1 MTNSRIAGFYKLSL
15 DERLDAL
22 AKASGLDAEE
32 LGTLLTSGLL
42 ATQEAEKM
50 VENVVATH
58 NLPLGIG
65 LNFKINGI
73 DRLIPMV
80 IEEPSVVAGASFM
93 AKLVRKGGGFFAT
106 TSAPEMIGQIQI
118 LDIADIHA
126 AKMKIYENRADLLA
140 IADDIDPILKKLGGG
155 ARDLEVRVIEDSR
168 IGEFLVL
175 HLIYDVRDAMG
186 ANAVNTA
193 CEKLAP
199 RIEQLTGGRVH
210 LKILS
215 NLSDRRMARVR
226 CVVPVDALAFG
237 QAPSLGLSALEGE
250 RQVLPSEGE
259 GFRKGAGTQ
268 EPKAREMAFHGMVKR
283 ARELRKNATDAEQFL
298 WQFLRRKQINDARFR
313 RQHPHKNYILDFYC
327 YELKIAI
334 ELDGSG
340 HLEEEQRHHDEQ
352 RTKDLNED
360 GIQVLRFW
368 NSDALNNIEV
378 VLGEIWEAIENVRI
392 TPSLG
397 LSPSGGERQNLSL
410 NEEVDLGDKS
420 FSKSQEP
427 EVLPLEGQG
436 FRKGAGYTGE
446 SVRDGIIE
454 AYAFAASDPYRAAT
468 HNKGIMNGVDA
479 VVIATGNDWRA
490 IEAGA
495 HAYAARDGKYTS
507 LSTWG
512 KDADGNLVG
521 TLEMPMAVGIVGGA
535 TKVHPTA
542 QAALKLMDVKTAS
555 ELAEII
561 VSVGLAQNLAALR
574 ALATE
579 GIQRGHMSLHARQV
593 ATAAGAEGEMVDQV
607 AGQMVAEGVV
617 RIDRA
622 EEILK
627 SLYL

>member
-1 MTNSRIAGFYKLSL
+1 MTNSRISGFYKLSL

-22 AKASGLDAEE
+22 QKATDVDDET

-42 ATQEAEKM
+42 TTQQADKM

-65 LNFKINGI
+65 LNFKINGV

-93 AKLVRKGGGFFAT
+93 AKLARAGGGFFAT
-106 TSAPEMIGQIQI
+106 TSAPEMIGQIQV
-118 LDIADIHA
+118 LDVANIHS
-126 AKMKIYENRADLLA
+126 AKLAIYEKREELLA
-140 IADDIDPILKKLGGG
+140 IADNIDPILKKLGGG
-155 ARDLEVRVIEDSR
+155 ARDIEVRVIENSP
-168 IGEFLVL
+168 IGEFPVL

-199 RIEQLTGGRVH
+199 HLEKITGGRVH

-215 NLSDRRMARVR
+215 NLSDKRMARTR
-226 CVVPVDALAFG
+226 CVIPVDALKFDDYV
-237 QAPSLGLSALEGE
+237 GE
-250 RQVLPSEGE
+250 L
-259 GFRKGAGTQ
+259 
-268 EPKAREMAFHGMVKR
+268 
-283 ARELRKNATDAEQFL
+283 
-298 WQFLRRKQINDARFR
+298 
-313 RQHPHKNYILDFYC
+313 
-327 YELKIAI
+327 
-334 ELDGSG
+334 
-340 HLEEEQRHHDEQ
+340 
-352 RTKDLNED
+352 
-360 GIQVLRFW
+360 
-368 NSDALNNIEV
+368 
-378 VLGEIWEAIENVRI
+378 
-392 TPSLG
+392 
-397 LSPSGGERQNLSL
+397 
-410 NEEVDLGDKS
+410 
-420 FSKSQEP
+420 
-427 EVLPLEGQG
+427 
-436 FRKGAGYTGE
+436 
-446 SVRDGIIE
+446 VRDGIIE
-454 AYAFAASDPYRAAT
+454 AYAFAAADPYRAAT

-495 HAYAARDGKYTS
+495 HAYAAKDGKYTS

-512 KDADGNLVG
+512 KNDEGNLVG

-542 QAALKLMDVKTAS
+542 QAALRLMQVKTAS

-561 VSVGLAQNLAALR
+561 VSIGLAQNLAALR

-593 ATAAGAEGEMVDQV
+593 AIAAGAGDEMVELV
-607 AGQMVAEGVV
+607 AAQMVSEGMV

-627 SLYL
+627 EK